1 MTNYIKDLKNN
12 LDLLKDKNLIINQF
26 GFIETS
32 FEIKNFKYTIEY
44 DLLKIFDKQSSNFI
58 TININQIYN
67 IIYRKEKIELHLDN
81 DTILLLETKRQT
93 TRLSKLFL

>member
-12 LDLLKDKNLIINQF
+12 LDIIKDKNLIINQF

-32 FEIKNFKYTIEY
+32 FEIKNFKYTIVY

-81 DTILLLETKRQT
+81 DTILLLETKR
-93 TRLSKLFL
+93 

>member
-12 LDLLKDKNLIINQF
+12 LDLLKDKNLTINQF

-81 DTILLLETKRQT
+81 DTILLLETKR
-93 TRLSKLFL
+93 

>member
-12 LDLLKDKNLIINQF
+12 LDILKDKNLIINQF

-44 DLLKIFDKQSSNFI
+44 DLLKIFDKQSYNFI

-67 IIYRKEKIELHLDN
+67 IIYKNPSIKLSLDN
-81 DTILLLETKRQT
+81 DTLITIEVKC
-93 TRLSKLFL
+93 LSKLFL

>member
-12 LDLLKDKNLIINQF
+12 LDILKDKNLIINQF

-44 DLLKIFDKQSSNFI
+44 DLLKIRSASQF
-58 TININQIYN
+58 NIA
-67 IIYRKEKIELHLDN
+67 
-81 DTILLLETKRQT
+81 
-93 TRLSKLFL
+93 

>member
-12 LDLLKDKNLIINQF
+12 LDILKYKNLIINQF

-44 DLLKIFDKQSSNFI
+44 DFLKIFDKQSYNFI

-67 IIYRKEKIELHLDN
+67 IIYKIPSIKLSLDN
-81 DTILLLETKRQT
+81 DTLITIEVKR
-93 TRLSKLFL
+93 

>member
-12 LDLLKDKNLIINQF
+12 LDILKDKNLIINQF

-44 DLLKIFDKQSSNFI
+44 DFLKIFDKQSYNFI

-81 DTILLLETKRQT
+81 DTILLLETKR
-93 TRLSKLFL
+93 

>member
-12 LDLLKDKNLIINQF
+12 LDILKDKNLIINQF

-44 DLLKIFDKQSSNFI
+44 DLLKIFDKQSYNFI

-81 DTILLLETKRQT
+81 DTILLLEIKR
-93 TRLSKLFL
+93 